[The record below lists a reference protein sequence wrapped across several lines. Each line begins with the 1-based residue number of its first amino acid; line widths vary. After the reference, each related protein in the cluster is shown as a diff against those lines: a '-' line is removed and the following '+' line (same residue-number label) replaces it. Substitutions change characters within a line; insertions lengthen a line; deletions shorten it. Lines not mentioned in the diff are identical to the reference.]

1 MSSRRISLLDRCIS
15 EMDHALRVVTRDPEQ
30 NVDMHADDSN
40 EDKLRPQDKALSARL
55 MRVNHS
61 GEVSAQALY
70 RGQALVANSTEQREH
85 LLTAA
90 EEENDHLAWCQKRTQ
105 DLGGRVSYLTPGWY
119 LGSFAIGVA
128 AGLAGDRTS
137 LGFLAETESQV
148 TEHLNEHLQRLP
160 AADKTS
166 RAILTQ
172 MREDEVRHGENA
184 TERGAAKLPNPVI
197 RMMRGA
203 SKIMTTL
210 SYRL

>member
-90 EEENDHLAWCQKRTQ
+90 EEENDQTRKPLSAGPAQ
-105 DLGGRVSYLTPGWY
+105 DRRILRSTAAAALSARARSRPPDAEPMLQNKQVARVL
-119 LGSFAIGVA
+119 
-128 AGLAGDRTS
+128 
-137 LGFLAETESQV
+137 
-148 TEHLNEHLQRLP
+148 RL
-160 AADKTS
+160 
-166 RAILTQ
+166 L
-172 MREDEVRHGENA
+172 H
-184 TERGAAKLPNPVI
+184 ERIVQL
-197 RMMRGA
+197 
-203 SKIMTTL
+203 
-210 SYRL
+210 